1 MAKVIDPADVPA
13 RVATGYPP
21 DLQAKIAGRAKRAL
35 GDLLG
40 LKNFGVNLTTIP
52 PKSASA
58 LRHYHARQDEFVYI
72 VSGTPTLV
80 TDDGRQT
87 LQPGMCAGFPA
98 GEANGHCL
106 VNETD
111 QDVVYLEVGDRTPG
125 DSVVYPDDDLQ
136 ASSATAWT
144 YRRKDGT
151 AIG

>member
-1 MAKVIDPADVPA
+1 MAKVIDPATVPP
-13 RVATGYPP
+13 RVASGYPP

-80 TDDGRQT
+80 TDDGRQM

-98 GEANGHCL
+98 GDANGHCL
-106 VNETD
+106 INETD
-111 QDVVYLEVGDRTPG
+111 KEVVYLEVGDRTVG

-136 ASSATAWT
+136 ASSTAAWT
-144 YRRKDGT
+144 YKRKDGT
-151 AIG
+151 AL

>member
-1 MAKVIDPADVPA
+1 MAKVIDPAAVPP
-13 RVATGYPP
+13 RIATGYPP
-21 DLQAKIAGRAKRAL
+21 DLQVKIAGRAKRAL

-40 LKNFGVNLTTIP
+40 LKNFGVNLTTLP

-80 TDDGRQT
+80 TDNERRV
-87 LQPGMCAGFPA
+87 LQPGMCAGFAA
-98 GEANGHCL
+98 GEANAHCL

-125 DSVVYPDDDLQ
+125 DSVTYPDDDLQ
-136 ASSATAWT
+136 ASAATAWT
-144 YRRKDGT
+144 YRRKDGSS
-151 AIG
+151 I

>member
-1 MAKVIDPADVPA
+1 MAKIVNPADVPP

-52 PKSASA
+52 PNSASA

-80 TDDGRQT
+80 TDNERRV

-98 GEANGHCL
+98 GAANAHCL

-111 QDVVYLEVGDRTPG
+111 QDVIYLEVGDRTPG
-125 DSVVYPDDDLQ
+125 DSVTYPDDDLQ
-136 ASSATAWT
+136 AASATAWT
-144 YRRKDGT
+144 YKRKNGT
-151 AIG
+151 PI

>member
-1 MAKVIDPADVPA
+1 MAKIVDPQT
-13 RVATGYPP
+13 VAPRLASGYPP
-21 DLQAKIAGRAKRAL
+21 DLMAKIAGRAKRAL

-72 VSGTPTLV
+72 VAGTPTLV
-80 TDDGRQT
+80 TESGRQV

-98 GEANGHCL
+98 GEADAHCL

-111 QDVVYLEVGDRTPG
+111 ADVVYLEVGDRTPG
-125 DSVVYPDDDLQ
+125 DSVTYPDDDLTA
-136 ASSATAWT
+136 ASSAAWT
-144 YRRKDGT
+144 YRRKDGS

>member
-1 MAKVIDPADVPA
+1 MARIVNPADVPP

-52 PKSASA
+52 PNSASA

-80 TDDGRQT
+80 TDNERRV

-98 GEANGHCL
+98 GEANAHCL

-111 QDVVYLEVGDRTPG
+111 QDVIYLEVGDRTPG
-125 DSVVYPDDDLQ
+125 DSVTYPDDDLQ
-136 ASSATAWT
+136 AASAAAWT
-144 YRRKDGT
+144 YKRKNGT
-151 AIG
+151 PI